1 MTYILVGNLAITS
14 SDIGF
19 SPGWRQAIIWTYA
32 RPLGTNFS
40 DILIENQT
48 LSLKKVRSL
57 Q

>member
-1 MTYILVGNLAITS
+1 MTHIWVGNLAITG
-14 SDIGF
+14 SDIGL
-19 SPGWRQAIIWTYA
+19 SPGRRQAIIWTYA
-32 RPLGTNFS
+32 GPLGTNFS